1 MAVASAADGD
11 VAQLVAEMRNE
22 ALLAQQRTEAQQQRT
37 EAQLTQMNKRIEDV
51 MAQLSKIQK

>member
-11 VAQLVAEMRNE
+11 VAQLIAEMRNE
-22 ALLAQQRTEAQQQRT
+22 ALLAQQRT

-51 MAQLSKIQK
+51 MAQLSKIKK

>member
-1 MAVASAADGD
+1 
-11 VAQLVAEMRNE
+11 MRNE

-51 MAQLSKIQK
+51 MAQLSKIKK